1 MKALVVAFKKEK
13 LPFKNYH
20 KMLLTSTGSGTRVK
34 FKLEDK
40 YIYLQWE
47 AQPRPQTADQTEN
60 GGPNINGQ
68 RGREERR
75 ILCVLNI
82 KCGGDGWDA

>member
-1 MKALVVAFKKEK
+1 M
-13 LPFKNYH
+13 
-20 KMLLTSTGSGTRVK
+20 K

-68 RGREERR
+68 GEETNIVCAKYKVRRRWMGRLVQ
-75 ILCVLNI
+75 IIVWHPKSSKNGI
-82 KCGGDGWDA
+82 GSQKPNYHI